1 MAAPRVTLDQW
12 RSLAAIVER
21 GGYGQAALFLNKS
34 QSAVSYAVQK
44 LEQSLNAQVFQT
56 KGRRAVLT
64 TSGELLYRRARALL
78 DDAAAAEDAAL
89 QLAHGWQSEVR
100 LAAEMIFPPQV
111 LIESLKLFAEE
122 YPFTR
127 VELHES
133 VLGGT
138 GELLTTRK
146 VDLAISPEILPDCAV
161 EALLRTPLAPMVRF
175 DHPLALL
182 DRKVA
187 LRDLRN
193 HNHIVVRDSG
203 SKRDDITRSVEV
215 ERRWTVTQMSTCID
229 AICAGHGFAWL
240 PVSHVRS
247 QIEAGLLRILEMEG
261 GADVYP
267 QFYLLTRD
275 REIAGTGTL
284 RLAEILRIVSDRYA
298 NEGLDDRRPGK
309 V

>member
-12 RSLAAIVER
+12 GSLAAVVEQ
-21 GGYGQAALFLNKS
+21 GGYGQAAHFLNKS
-34 QSAVSYAVQK
+34 QSAVSYAIQK
-44 LEQSLNAQVFQT
+44 LEQNLDVQVFET
-56 KGRRAVLT
+56 KGRRAALT
-64 TSGELLYRRARALL
+64 ISGELLYRRARALL

-100 LAAEMIFPPQV
+100 LAREMIFPPQV

-127 VELHES
+127 VELYES

-138 GELLTTRK
+138 AELLTTRK

-161 EALLRTPLAPMVRF
+161 EALLRTPLVPMVRF

-182 DRKVA
+182 DRKIV
-187 LRDLRN
+187 LRDLRH

-203 SKRDDITRSVEV
+203 SKRDEVARSVEV
-215 ERRWTVTQMSTCID
+215 ERRWTVTQMSTCIE
-229 AICAGHGFAWL
+229 AVCAGHGFSWL
-240 PVSHVRS
+240 PVSHVRT
-247 QIEAGLLRILEMEG
+247 QIETGLLRPLEMEG
-261 GADVYP
+261 GAEIYP
-267 QFYLLTRD
+267 QFYLLIRD

-284 RLAEILRIVSDRYA
+284 RLAEILCNVSALHVND
-298 NEGLDDRRPGK
+298 
-309 V
+309 

>member
-1 MAAPRVTLDQW
+1 MDQW
-12 RSLAAIVER
+12 RSLAAVVEQ

-34 QSAVSYAVQK
+34 QSAVSYAIQK
-44 LEQSLNAQVFQT
+44 LEQSLDARVFET
-56 KGRRAVLT
+56 KGRRAALT

-100 LAAEMIFPPQV
+100 LTAEMIFPPLV

-127 VELHES
+127 VELYES

-138 GELLTTRK
+138 AELLTSRI
-146 VDLAISPEILPDCAV
+146 VDLAISPEILPDCTV
-161 EALLRTPLAPMVRF
+161 EALLRLPLMPMVRF

-182 DRKVA
+182 GRKLV
-187 LRDLRN
+187 LRDLRH

-203 SKRDDITRSVEV
+203 SKRDDVTRSVEV

-240 PVSHVRS
+240 PVSHV
-247 QIEAGLLRILEMEG
+247 QAHIEAGLLRPLEMEG
-261 GADVYP
+261 GGEIFA
-267 QFYLLTRD
+267 QFYLLIRD
-275 REIAGTGTL
+275 REIAGAGTL
-284 RLAEILRIVSDRYA
+284 RLAEILRSVSKLHA
-298 NEGLDDRRPGK
+298 IG
-309 V
+309 